1 MASPFA
7 APSASLLSDR
17 LAQLAR
23 DCPESTPTERQRFL
37 AARNGNAT
45 LASKQLRAYL
55 DWRTEHLPIPP
66 DNEGGGNG
74 IALGESTASL
84 EDANPDSIGG
94 YNNDDN
100 DDNSNSNTT
109 EREWRIAAD
118 RALASSSETP
128 SPLAQMA
135 RIVSLRDGRCALDR
149 SGRKILQVLPA
160 MVDLSVAPEE
170 AWALALAL
178 YLEGKLDKD
187 SAETLVVAVD
197 VRGGKGWANP
207 TPRALLSFVR
217 TVSVVLER
225 NFPERLSRVVLFP
238 VPAAAAY
245 LWKVVK
251 LFLDRATAKKIEFV
265 RGDSGS
271 DAALPR
277 EDMEDR
283 HGLEKN
289 ALERMEELRVAS
301 FR

>member
-1 MASPFA
+1 MAAPFA

-23 DCPESTPTERQRFL
+23 DCPESTPTERQRFV

-55 DWRTEHLPIPP
+55 DWRTEHLPISP
-66 DNEGGGNG
+66 DDEGGGNG
-74 IALGESTASL
+74 IAIGESTTSL

-94 YNNDDN
+94 YNDDDDN
-100 DDNSNSNTT
+100 NTT

-178 YLEGKLDKD
+178 YLEGRLDKD

-207 TPRALLSFVR
+207 APRALLSFVR

-238 VPAAAAY
+238 VPAAASY

-283 HGLEKN
+283 HGLEKD